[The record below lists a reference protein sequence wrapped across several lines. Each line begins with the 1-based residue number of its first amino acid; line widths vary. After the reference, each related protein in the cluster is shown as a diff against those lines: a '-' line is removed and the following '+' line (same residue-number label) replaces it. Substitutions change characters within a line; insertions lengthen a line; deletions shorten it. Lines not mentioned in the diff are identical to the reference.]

1 MSAEMPAPAAPESEE
16 LVYAAAVVILADDL
30 YPRKL
35 EIVREYI
42 QNASDALDSFSRVS
56 DVINDP
62 TDPLIKVSIQGR
74 SLIIWDNG
82 IGMDAAEIQKL
93 KRIAYSE
100 KKVGREAGYKG
111 IGRLAG
117 IAVAK
122 KLIISSTSFGDP
134 QLHRFEFRAR
144 DLHADIDE
152 ARRRGAQ
159 ESATAVLNRH
169 ITISAIDVDPR
180 DHYTMVE
187 LREIDDPDSDLL
199 DATKLREFVGDIA
212 PVGFDPSFTH
222 AATIT
227 SALRREVP
235 DYSPKTIWLATGPG
249 ERVQVFKPYTN
260 EMELADPDFVPIRD
274 QGGDMVAYCWYAAK
288 GRPILGKMRPTGK
301 IFTVSSGE
309 SKEERRRFAG
319 LVYKLF
325 GFSIGDRTLPLKTLW
340 PKEYTRPLWFTGEIH
355 VINKDVTPTTDRSN
369 FVENSASK
377 DLYAAGQRVLAKDLN
392 RRAEQISDTRGTY
405 DLTERARKS
414 IADVTKRVDEGKLD
428 RAQVKGTKAE
438 IDRLLN
444 ANLKV
449 KPKCVDDDVSNFT
462 RDIANLA
469 RELKTKLD
477 NVRGG
482 SDTTRINNLVEE
494 LKLTTQPRKLYTIVM
509 EVLRSYYA
517 DQGDL
522 DTFYEVSDR
531 INDALRK
538 KL

>member
-1 MSAEMPAPAAPESEE
+1 MSAETPSPAAAESEE

-56 DVINDP
+56 DVIGDP

-187 LREIDDPDSDLL
+187 LRDIDDPDSDLL
-199 DATKLREFVGDIA
+199 DATTLREFIGDIA

-222 AATIT
+222 ATTIT
-227 SALRREVP
+227 SALRRELQ

-249 ERVQVFKPYTN
+249 ERIQVFKPYTN
-260 EMELADPDFVPIRD
+260 EMELAEPYFVAIRD
-274 QGGDMVAYCWYAAK
+274 QSGEMLAYCWYAAK
-288 GRPILGKMRPTGK
+288 GQTILGKTRPTGK
-301 IFTVSSGE
+301 IFTVANGE
-309 SKEERRRFAG
+309 SKDQRRRFAG

-340 PKEYTRPLWFTGEIH
+340 QKDYTRPLWFTGEIH

-369 FVENSASK
+369 FVENGASK
-377 DLYAAGQRVLAKDLN
+377 DLFTAGQTALAKDLN
-392 RRAEQISDTRGTY
+392 RRAEQISDTRGTF
-405 DLTERARKS
+405 DLTERARRR
-414 IADVTKRVDEGKLD
+414 ITEVMKRVDEGKLD
-428 RAQVKGTKAE
+428 RAQVKSTKAE
-438 IDRLLN
+438 IDKLL
-444 ANLKV
+444 AKNLQV
-449 KPKCVDDDVSNFT
+449 KPKCIDDEISDFARQV
-462 RDIANLA
+462 AAHA
-469 RELKTKLD
+469 RELKSKLD
-477 NVRGG
+477 NVKGG
-482 SDTTRINNLVEE
+482 SDTTRINSVVEE
-494 LKLTTQPRKLYTIVM
+494 LNLTTQPRKLYTIVVD
-509 EVLRSYYA
+509 VLRNYYA
-517 DQGDL
+517 EQGDL

-531 INDALRK
+531 INEALRK